1 MFYIFESE
9 CMICIYRLLVRRLDR
24 NPKQSFQGIS
34 GLVSVD
40 GALCFTWPW
49 RFLWFGPPG
58 GRIKSSET
66 DDGFVPWISSQMNP
80 MNYQKLV
87 MYDWNY
93 VFWARPNF

>member
-49 RFLWFGPPG
+49 RFL
-58 GRIKSSET
+58 
-66 DDGFVPWISSQMNP
+66 
-80 MNYQKLV
+80 
-87 MYDWNY
+87 
-93 VFWARPNF
+93 